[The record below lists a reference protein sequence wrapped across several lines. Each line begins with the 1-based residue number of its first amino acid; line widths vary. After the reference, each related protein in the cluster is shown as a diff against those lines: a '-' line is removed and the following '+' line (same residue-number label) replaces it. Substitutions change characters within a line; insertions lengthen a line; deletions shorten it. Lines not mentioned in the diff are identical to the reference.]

1 MNAHIKEN
9 KAKTGL
15 QLLSEV
21 SMFEISVV
29 LGLAGAVL
37 ILSFHLLWL

>member
-1 MNAHIKEN
+1 MDAHMKEH
-9 KAKTGL
+9 KTRTGL

-21 SMFEISVV
+21 SMFEVSVV